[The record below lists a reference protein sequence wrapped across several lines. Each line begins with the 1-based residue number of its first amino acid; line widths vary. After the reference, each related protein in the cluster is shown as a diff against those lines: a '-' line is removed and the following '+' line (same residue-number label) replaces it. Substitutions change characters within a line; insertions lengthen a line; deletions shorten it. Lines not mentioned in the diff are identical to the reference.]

1 VAALEVVA
9 VIYRE
14 VGYAASLDR
23 GPIRQ
28 AFRRSEDGGFQ
39 TVERVIGVRVA
50 AFVPRASDHRGY
62 VLTIVVGVNG
72 NIPLCVH

>member
-1 VAALEVVA
+1 MVVFFA
-9 VIYRE
+9 E
-14 VGYAASLDR
+14 GGD
-23 GPIRQ
+23 GG
-28 AFRRSEDGGFQ
+28 EDGGFQ
-39 TVERVIGVRVA
+39 TVERVIRVRVA